1 MQNIGQHLKEL
12 REKSGYSQQKLSQ
25 LLGFAKNSYGSYERN
40 NSTPPIEKFIKLAE
54 LYHTSVQYIVTGEAI
69 SETFDEKAVTPFPER
84 LQELRMKSGR
94 KQVELADALH
104 VAEVTYQRYEY
115 GHFEPKLDKL
125 LTLADLF
132 GVSLDELF
140 GRNQT

>member
-1 MQNIGQHLKEL
+1 MLFFGKRLKEL
-12 REKSGYSQQKLSQ
+12 RKQAGLTQKQ
-25 LLGFAKNSYGSYERN
+25 IGELLGICNVVCSDYERN
-40 NSTPPIEKFIKLAE
+40 VSTPPIEKFIKLAE

-115 GHFEPKLDKL
+115 GNFEPKLDKL